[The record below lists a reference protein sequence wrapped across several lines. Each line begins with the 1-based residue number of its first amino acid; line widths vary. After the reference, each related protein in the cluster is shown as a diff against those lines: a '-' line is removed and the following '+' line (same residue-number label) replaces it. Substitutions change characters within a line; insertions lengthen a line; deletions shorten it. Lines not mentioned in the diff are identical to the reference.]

1 MMRKDEL
8 SEKDKELLTRAQQ
21 GFPLSTT
28 PFEDLGEELGI
39 DGEEVVK
46 RLKDLKEEKL
56 IRRIGGVFDSKEM
69 GWTSTLLTGKI
80 PEDEFYEVAEKI
92 NEHPGVTH
100 NYRRDHEYNMWFTL
114 SVGPDKDLQE
124 EIKKL
129 EDKSGFEFLQLPK
142 KKKYKLG
149 VKLDLSSEGK
159 R

>member
-1 MMRKDEL
+1 MDEKEL
-8 SEKDKELLTRAQQ
+8 SEKDKELLTKAQE
-21 GFPLSTT
+21 GLPLSET
-28 PFEDLGEELGI
+28 PFEDLGEELDMGG
-39 DGEEVVK
+39 DEVIERMK
-46 RLKDLKEEKL
+46 KLKEGNL

-69 GWTSTLLTGKI
+69 GWESTLLAGKI
-80 PEDEFYEVAEKI
+80 REDDLYEVAERI

-124 EIKKL
+124 EIDQL
-129 EDKSGFEFLQLPK
+129 EEKTGFEFLQLPK

-149 VKLDLSSEGK
+149 VKLDLSSEDN